1 MVKTSV
7 RKDLVIRL
15 RQMKKP
21 GLWFLHLDLEQPRR
35 RCRWAPSSR
44 RQGGRRGGPSACT
57 RWGQGTSS
65 GGSVHS
71 LDSPSFL
78 SSHVSFFP
86 SLFYTLTDPLS
97 FLYLS
102 MFTLCSNLLTPVI
115 FHPLSRSLLWRDPF
129 SMAYN
134 TGVCVCVCERE
145 RERERVAQSCPSLC
159 NPMNCSLP
167 GSSVHGIHQARI
179 QE

>member
-1 MVKTSV
+1 MS
-7 RKDLVIRL
+7 L
-15 RQMKKP
+15 
-21 GLWFLHLDLEQPRR
+21 
-35 RCRWAPSSR
+35 SSK
-44 RQGGRRGGPSACT
+44 QPSAGWAQGRPLRMHTMGPGHLQRRLCPQF
-57 RWGQGTSS
+57 GQ
-65 GGSVHS
+65 
-71 LDSPSFL
+71 SFL
-78 SSHVSFFP
+78 PFISCQFFP
-86 SLFYTLTDPLS
+86 LPLLYSDPLS

-134 TGVCVCVCERE
+134 TCVCVCVCVCVRERE

-167 GSSVHGIHQARI
+167 GSSIHGIHQARI

>member
-1 MVKTSV
+1 MS
-7 RKDLVIRL
+7 L
-15 RQMKKP
+15 
-21 GLWFLHLDLEQPRR
+21 
-35 RCRWAPSSR
+35 SSK
-44 RQGGRRGGPSACT
+44 QPSAGWAQGRPLRMHTMGPGHLQRRLCPQF
-57 RWGQGTSS
+57 GQ
-65 GGSVHS
+65 
-71 LDSPSFL
+71 SFL
-78 SSHVSFFP
+78 PFISCQFFP
-86 SLFYTLTDPLS
+86 LPLLYSDPLS

-134 TGVCVCVCERE
+134 TCVCVCVCERE